1 MASSRPSSRVLGFL
15 IGSFQTLLAQSVPRR
30 GLELGFL
37 IGSFQTHGF
46 NELGGLLAGLGFL
59 IGSFQTAKAPSSA
72 QGSHPLLILVVK
84 NLHSRK
90 RERLL
95 YKARM
100 ANLRMMCQP
109 PGFLSEPGVGVK
121 V

>member
-1 MASSRPSSRVLGFL
+1 
-15 IGSFQTLLAQSVPRR
+15 
-30 GLELGFL
+30 
-37 IGSFQTHGF
+37 
-46 NELGGLLAGLGFL
+46 
-59 IGSFQTAKAPSSA
+59 
-72 QGSHPLLILVVK
+72 LLILVVK

-100 ANLRMMCQP
+100 ANLGTMCQP

>member
-1 MASSRPSSRVLGFL
+1 VPSPAR
-15 IGSFQTLLAQSVPRR
+15 
-30 GLELGFL
+30 
-37 IGSFQTHGF
+37 
-46 NELGGLLAGLGFL
+46 
-59 IGSFQTAKAPSSA
+59 
-72 QGSHPLLILVVK
+72 GSHSLLILVVK
-84 NLHSRK
+84 NLYSRK

-100 ANLRMMCQP
+100 VNLGLMCQP

>member
-1 MASSRPSSRVLGFL
+1 M
-15 IGSFQTLLAQSVPRR
+15 
-30 GLELGFL
+30 
-37 IGSFQTHGF
+37 
-46 NELGGLLAGLGFL
+46 GLGFL
-59 IGSFQTAKAPSSA
+59 IGNFQTWTLKGLTEYSRTRLGFLIGNFQTAKAPSPA
-72 QGSHPLLILVVK
+72 RGSHSLLILVVK

-90 RERLL
+90 RKRLL

-100 ANLRMMCQP
+100 VDRGLMCQP

>member
-1 MASSRPSSRVLGFL
+1 MRPLGFL
-15 IGSFQTLLAQSVPRR
+15 IGSFQTYRPHVAAAAVIRS
-30 GLELGFL
+30 
-37 IGSFQTHGF
+37 
-46 NELGGLLAGLGFL
+46 LGFL
-59 IGSFQTAKAPSSA
+59 IGSFQTAQASSSA
-72 QGSHPLLILVVK
+72 QGSHSLLILVVK

-100 ANLRMMCQP
+100 ANLWTLCQP

>member
-1 MASSRPSSRVLGFL
+1 
-15 IGSFQTLLAQSVPRR
+15 
-30 GLELGFL
+30 
-37 IGSFQTHGF
+37 
-46 NELGGLLAGLGFL
+46 
-59 IGSFQTAKAPSSA
+59 
-72 QGSHPLLILVVK
+72 LLILVVK

-100 ANLRMMCQP
+100 ANLGLMCQP

>member
-1 MASSRPSSRVLGFL
+1 MAEHHGEDLEALLGFL
-15 IGSFQTLLAQSVPRR
+15 IG
-30 GLELGFL
+30 
-37 IGSFQTHGF
+37 
-46 NELGGLLAGLGFL
+46 N
-59 IGSFQTAKAPSSA
+59 FQTAKAPSPA
-72 QGSHPLLILVVK
+72 QGSHSLLILVVK

-100 ANLRMMCQP
+100 VNLGLMCQP

>member
-1 MASSRPSSRVLGFL
+1 MQRY
-15 IGSFQTLLAQSVPRR
+15 
-30 GLELGFL
+30 
-37 IGSFQTHGF
+37 
-46 NELGGLLAGLGFL
+46 GLGFL
-59 IGSFQTAKAPSSA
+59 IGSFQTYGDFTPEDVEQLLGFLIGSFQTAQAPSSA
-72 QGSHPLLILVVK
+72 QGSHSLLILVVK
-84 NLHSRK
+84 NLYSRK

-100 ANLRMMCQP
+100 ANLGMTCQP